1 MIEGSVIGAGTTV
14 GEFAVI
20 RDAIVGE
27 GVEIGAEATLGT
39 GAVVG
44 DRAVIGAGAAVDSE
58 EPVPTGGEVSGPG
71 EAG

>member
-27 GVEIGAEATLGT
+27 GV
-39 GAVVG
+39 
-44 DRAVIGAGAAVDSE
+44 R
-58 EPVPTGGEVSGPG
+58 SGPRRRWG
-71 EAG
+71 PARWWATGP